1 MKLVHVCWLKQ
12 QTINTLH
19 THFYLVAK
27 HILVFFRYHQKLC
40 TGWLTS
46 HMLKDVVALAK
57 GTARMFGGRLQHV
70 GFVEGDENRFTAASA
85 LRHFNFITL
94 E

>member
-1 MKLVHVCWLKQ
+1 
-12 QTINTLH
+12 
-19 THFYLVAK
+19 
-27 HILVFFRYHQKLC
+27 
-40 TGWLTS
+40 
-46 HMLKDVVALAK
+46 MLKDVVALAK

-70 GFVEGDENRFTAASA
+70 GFMEGDENRFTAASA